1 MVGERVYKNNL
12 SNSPS
17 GGMNPLLDDESS
29 STLLCDWFDLNS
41 DNLCYTKSANS
52 RSQTNYSDPDTTP
65 REYST
70 LSSTSPTIQTNTN
83 DYNHELEDTQ
93 PYNQYDYGTV
103 GLSGEFDV
111 NANHFVHSLTDV
123 NTYTGSIDGITSYEG
138 VSTVNRYAGD
148 GIRTPGTSAYNRLNS
163 EIVETS
169 TIISDGITEEPVET
183 ARNFFYTPTP
193 PIDIHSESYNLMNN
207 FFKTVTSKNVSESV
221 EDWGIDRSIYTIY
234 SRSGFFADCYNA
246 DKLNCKEYLSSWGM
260 ESFAECRIPLIF
272 CIILTDK
279 EVRRNEVQSSIVPL
293 AINLLDRYMSRNKNS
308 LNKLF
313 KFVLDR
319 VRFSSSDD
327 SSLYLLT
334 DIVNPLSYNTARS
347 SVSNG
352 DSLNNSSRT
361 SLESE
366 EVSSQDQSHFLM
378 DSFHFYT
385 IDCSNSFD
393 NSANRRD
400 YNFNHMDS
408 NVNDIFNNNATNNAN
423 NDLDDINNSIDS
435 VRINSEIV
443 YNLISAACYFI
454 ADRYN
459 GLANV
464 SVRVLLMQWV
474 SISKLF
480 TRTRCASFYIARNK
494 NVSLSV
500 IMSIMF
506 DILRTLDYVITTP
519 FVSYMTQALIIAS
532 FDLPYPQNPSQL
544 NIYQKT
550 ASILAR
556 VALIDDTFHRFA
568 ASIITLSIYALVR
581 KLATHDKVIA
591 DDSMTWLIVDQSNP
605 EISNCMNLLTS
616 TLSQFVNTELLD
628 VLAQPV
634 KVKNK
639 NEEFFTCILQSDSR
653 NISLD
658 TIKWISNL
666 LSN

>member
-1 MVGERVYKNNL
+1 MVGERGNKNNVL
-12 SNSPS
+12 NSS
-17 GGMNPLLDDESS
+17 GSGMNALLDDESN
-29 STLLCDWFDLNS
+29 STLLCDWFDLKS

-83 DYNHELEDTQ
+83 EYNNELEGTQ
-93 PYNQYDYGTV
+93 AFNQYNYGNV
-103 GLSGEFDV
+103 GLNDQFNGI
-111 NANHFVHSLTDV
+111 NASHYGHSITGV
-123 NTYTGSIDGITSYEG
+123 NTYTGAITSVNGYEG
-138 VSTVNRYAGD
+138 VSTVNRYTGD

-169 TIISDGITEEPVET
+169 TIVSDGITEEPVET

-207 FFKTVTSKNVSESV
+207 FFKTVTSTNVSESM

-234 SRSGFFADCYNA
+234 SRSGFFADCFNA

-293 AINLLDRYMSRNKNS
+293 AINLLDRYMSKNKNS

-319 VRFSSSDD
+319 VRISSPDG

-334 DIVNPLSYNTARS
+334 DVVNPVSYNTPS
-347 SVSNG
+347 TSVSDGN
-352 DSLNNSSRT
+352 SLNNSART

-366 EVSSQDQSHFLM
+366 EVSSHDQTNFIT
-378 DSFHFYT
+378 DSFHFFN
-385 IDCSNSFD
+385 INCSNTLND
-393 NSANRRD
+393 NDVSKGYANHSRD
-400 YNFNHMDS
+400 DNFNNS
-408 NVNDIFNNNATNNAN
+408 V
-423 NDLDDINNSIDS
+423 DDTTSGINNNSIEN
-435 VRINSEIV
+435 VRINVEIV

-464 SVRVLLMQWV
+464 SVRLLLMQWV
-474 SISKLF
+474 SMSKLF
-480 TRTRCASFYIARNK
+480 TRTRCAAFYIARNK
-494 NVSLSV
+494 TTSLSV
-500 IMSIMF
+500 IMSIIF
-506 DILRTLDYVITTP
+506 DVLRTLDYVITTP
-519 FVSYMTQALIIAS
+519 FVSYMAQALIIAS
-532 FDLPYPQNPSQL
+532 YDLPYPQNPSQL
-544 NIYQKT
+544 NIYQKA

-556 VALIDDTFHRFA
+556 VALIDDTFHRFTS
-568 ASIITLSIYALVR
+568 SIITLSIYALVR
-581 KLATHDKVIA
+581 KLALHDKIIT

-639 NEEFFTCILQSDSR
+639 NEEFFTCILQSDTKSV
-653 NISLD
+653 NLD
-658 TIKWISNL
+658 TIKWISNV